1 MTDSGSNV
9 HLIPNSLVAIY
20 GIPNRTTY
28 QLGNL
33 NGIGSGTT
41 LGHTPLL
48 FATPMAAN
56 NKLHVY
62 SYPKALIIPD
72 HIGPRGILLSTTLM
86 EKQGYS
92 WSTSAQHGT
101 LYTPSGEP
109 IPLSR
114 HPNTNFWMISLSKEH
129 HLLEPIKNRITN
141 TLPPPSHTFITTQH
155 PLPLRNH
162 CDMKIPKLKLHQL
175 LHSASKRRATG
186 SSPSTNSSH
195 SQDLHEAYTP
205 TMPKNSSLPWPDNT
219 WTPKI
224 SNIPQQHHTRH
235 NQTAVQ
241 NAPSKHSRKWPAL

>member
-92 WSTSAQHGT
+92 WSTSSQHGT

-175 LHSASKRRATG
+175 PQSVASTAETLHNATG
-186 SSPSTNSSH
+186 HIGYAKLQHLASH
-195 SQDLHEAYTP
+195 NLVKGVEILR
-205 TMPKNSSLPWPDNT
+205 TMPNLPSYQP
-219 WTPKI
+219 PCIPCILGKI
-224 SNIPQQHHTRH
+224 GRAH
-235 NQTAVQ
+235 V
-241 NAPSKHSRKWPAL
+241 